1 MKGNTVFLLLLQVG
15 LALLKI
21 VHPHTSQSSIH
32 RGGVNMPSTTNN
44 DTSQQQPTTNLLHT
58 SLSENI
64 YTIKEALGNSND
76 VILREITLD
85 KLDNESIAL
94 INIDGIS
101 DKTVITDILENLM
114 LDIDNEPENK
124 IDDLNDYIK
133 KQCLAVGDV
142 KDVFDFT
149 ALYTA
154 VLNGDTVIIL
164 NGQSK
169 AIVTSTKNAKDR
181 AVTEPQTE
189 SVIRG
194 PRESFTET
202 LRTNTAL
209 IRRKIKSP
217 DLWIKSR
224 VIGDVTQTDV
234 AVMYI
239 NGIAN
244 DKIVQEVLDRLDQ
257 IKIDGVLE
265 TGYLEDYIQ
274 DSKFSLFPMIYN
286 TERPDVIAA
295 ELLEGKIAI
304 LVDGTPLVL
313 TVPVIFSSF
322 LQAAEDYYQNWI
334 ISSLIRL
341 LRFFGIT
348 LALLM
353 PSLYVAITTFHQE
366 MLPTAMLMSI
376 ASQREGVPFPAVVE
390 ALLMEIAFEILR
402 EAGLRMPRTIGPAV
416 SIVGTL
422 VIGQAAVEAGVVSA
436 VMVIIVALT
445 AICSFLFPSY
455 GLSNTIRVLR
465 FPLMIFAA
473 VFGLFGVMFGIMI
486 ILLHLCSLRSF
497 GVPYMSPFGPIILQ
511 DQKDGMVLFPRRNLF
526 TRPRLISQK
535 NNTRAKKYQV
545 NTKRNNH

>member
-1 MKGNTVFLLLLQVG
+1 MASSTNNN
-15 LALLKI
+15 
-21 VHPHTSQSSIH
+21 TSQ
-32 RGGVNMPSTTNN
+32 
-44 DTSQQQPTTNLLHT
+44 QQQPTTNLLHT
-58 SLSENI
+58 SLAENI

-142 KDVFDFT
+142 KDVLDFT

-164 NGQSK
+164 DGQSK
-169 AIVTSTKNAKDR
+169 AIVTSSKSAKDR

-244 DKIVQEVLDRLDQ
+244 DKIVQEVLDRMDQ
-257 IKIDGVLE
+257 IQIDGILE
-265 TGYLEDYIQ
+265 TGYIEDYIQ
-274 DSKFSLFPMIYN
+274 DAKFSLFPMIYN

-313 TVPVIFSSF
+313 TVPVTFTSF

-366 MLPTAMLMSI
+366 MLPTAMLISI

-497 GVPYMSPFGPIILQ
+497 GVPYMSPFGPLIIK
-511 DQKDGMVLFPRRNLF
+511 DQKDAMVLLPRRNLL

-535 NNTRAKKYQV
+535 NNVRAQKYQV
-545 NTKRNNH
+545 NTKRNNQ